1 VALQPFTSASAEKV
15 AEWRRSP
22 STMVRELF
30 KAEPDPWQ
38 HDVLSAFAD
47 PVDPQKRRIAMPASA
62 GPGKSA
68 VLAWCGWNFLLCYSE
83 KGHHPVGACVSISG
97 DNLRDGLWKELAH
110 WRQQSPLLI
119 KFFEQTSQS
128 IFAREFQKTWYLNAR
143 TFSKSADAEAQGR
156 TLSGLHAKRILYLV
170 DESGDMPPSVTRT
183 AEQGLSNCEWGKILQ
198 AGNTTS
204 QLGALHR
211 AVAEERHLWTVI
223 NITGDP
229 DDPRRS
235 PRISLEWAKQQIDLY
250 GRDNP
255 WVMAFVLGKFPP
267 GAINALLTSDEINA
281 ALGRGLRA
289 EDYEHVQKRIG
300 IDVARFGDD
309 RTVLFPRQGLRAFKP
324 VTMRNARGPE
334 IAARVARAKA
344 TWGSEAEFI
353 DDTGGW
359 GASTI
364 DAALLGGLALLPV
377 NSSSG
382 ATDPR
387 FFNRRSEMHFRA
399 AEWVKRGGCLPQ
411 GLTSIVREALA
422 VTYWFDKGR
431 LRVTEKDQIK
441 IVLNGTSPDEWDAL
455 CLTFAVPD
463 VPASLQTVPGTVGY
477 ALTHA
482 IPQTQL
488 VTDWDPFAEKVA

>member
-1 VALQPFTSASAEKV
+1 
-15 AEWRRSP
+15 
-22 STMVRELF
+22 
-30 KAEPDPWQ
+30 
-38 HDVLSAFAD
+38 
-47 PVDPQKRRIAMPASA
+47 MPASA

-68 VLAWCGWNFLLCYSE
+68 GLAWCGWNFLLCYAE
-83 KGHHPVGACVSISG
+83 KGHHPVGAAVSISG

-110 WRQQSPLLI
+110 WRQQSPLLLR
-119 KFFEQTSQS
+119 FFEQTSQS
-128 IFAREFQKTWYLNAR
+128 IFAREFQRTWYLNAR

-156 TLSGLHAKRILYLV
+156 TLSGLHAKRLLYLV

-204 QLGALHR
+204 QHGALHR
-211 AVAEERHLWTVI
+211 AVAEERHLWHVI
-223 NITGDP
+223 PITGDP
-229 DDPRRS
+229 DAANRS
-235 PRISLEWAKQQIDLY
+235 PRISIEWARQQIELY

-281 ALGRGLRA
+281 ALGRGLKA
-289 EDYEHVQKRIG
+289 GDYEHVQKRLG

-309 RTVLFPRQGLRAFKP
+309 RTVIFPRQGLRGFNP
-324 VTMRNARGPE
+324 VVLRNQRGPA
-334 IAARVARAKA
+334 IAARVVKAKA

-364 DAALLGGLALLPV
+364 DAALLGGLALIPV
-377 NSSSG
+377 NVSTQ
-382 ATDPR
+382 AIDPR
-387 FFNRRSEMHFRA
+387 FFNRRSEIQFRA
-399 AEWVKRGGCLPQ
+399 AEWVKRGGCLPAS
-411 GLTSIVREALA
+411 LTAIVREALA

-441 IVLNGTSPDEWDAL
+441 IALNGMSPDLWDAL
-455 CLTFAVPD
+455 CLTFTHPD
-463 VPASLQTVPGTVGY
+463 VPARMETIPGTVGY
-477 ALTHA
+477 ALTNGA
-482 IPQTQL
+482 GGNQL
-488 VTDWDPFAEKVA
+488 VTDWDPFAEREVAA

>member
-1 VALQPFTSASAEKV
+1 MALQEFTAAGPEKI

-22 STMVRELF
+22 ATMVRELF
-30 KAEPDPWQ
+30 KVEPDPWQ
-38 HDVLSAFAD
+38 LDVLAAFAD
-47 PVDPQKRRIAMPASA
+47 PSQQRIAMPASA

-68 VLAWCGWNFLLCYSE
+68 VLAWCGWNFLLCYAE

-110 WRQQSPLLI
+110 WRQQSPLLL

-211 AVAEERHLWTVI
+211 SVAEERHRWTVI
-223 NITGDP
+223 TITGDP
-229 DDPRRS
+229 DDPKRS
-235 PRISLEWAKQQIDLY
+235 PRINIDWAREQIALY

-267 GAINALLTSDEINA
+267 GAINALLTADEMNA
-281 ALGRGLRA
+281 ALGRGIKL
-289 EDYEHVQKRIG
+289 EDYEHVQKRLG

-309 RTVLFPRQGLRAFKP
+309 RTVIFPRQGLRAFNP
-324 VTMRNARGPE
+324 VTLRHQRGPV
-334 IAARVARAKA
+334 IAARVAKAKHG
-344 TWGSEAEFI
+344 WGSEAEFI

-359 GASTI
+359 GGSTI
-364 DAALLGGLALLPV
+364 DAALLAGIPLSPINSSGLAD
-377 NSSSG
+377 
-382 ATDPR
+382 DPR
-387 FFNRRSEMHFRA
+387 FYNKRSEMQFRA
-399 AEWVKRGGCLPQ
+399 AEWVKRGGVFPQ
-411 GLTSIVREALA
+411 GMTSIVREAIA
-422 VTYWFDKGR
+422 STYYMDKGK
-431 LRVTEKDQIK
+431 LRVTEKAQIK
-441 IVLNGTSPDEWDAL
+441 VQLNGASPDEWDAF
-455 CLTFAVPD
+455 CLTFAIPD
-463 VPASLQTVPGTVGY
+463 LPSQMATMPGTPGY
-477 ALTHA
+477 ALMSAGGHRN
-482 IPQTQL
+482 QL
-488 VTDWDPFAEKVA
+488 ETDWDPFSDRSAA